1 MKNMKNILALVL
13 VLCMALS
20 LVACGGSADAPE
32 TSAATTEATTETTEA
47 TQDNV
52 QSGYKVTVVDENG
65 NPIANAMVQIC
76 KDSCLP
82 GMTNAEGVATFNVAQ
97 EDGYKVSFM
106 TMPAGYEAEAEE
118 FYFEAGATEI
128 TITLKAVA

>member
-20 LVACGGSADAPE
+20 LAACVGNTDAPE

-82 GMTNAEGVATFNVAQ
+82 GATNAEGVATFNVAV

-106 TMPAGYEAEAEE
+106 TMPAGYTADAEE
-118 FYFEAGATEI
+118 FYFESGATEM
-128 TITLKAVA
+128 TITLKTAA